1 MATFEEVGFK
11 RVLSLE
17 EQIIY
22 DTCALGESRLD
33 KLQNGVFWCFDYQDY
48 NQYDMSAI
56 YEEYLKSPNQFT
68 HMDMW
73 KIGVSEDSGYLIQPK
88 SWFYPTQL
96 LAESLGCE
104 FKEKRLSERPVQVSG
119 FNNFDFNK
127 FTVESF
133 KQIDRSRKN
142 FINTLNI
149 LDDQG
154 RRKPRTICVN
164 YTGVSFDTT
173 VTRGRVTY
181 TIPAFGLTI
190 TDAVKV
196 LTMDEYKHRIT
207 VYTNKRDRTLNVTA
221 DEASKKIP
229 KLMESLYKT
238 PAGDGLLVDIVPE
251 ELIEQR
257 R

>member
-1 MATFEEVGFK
+1 MAKLEEVGFK

-88 SWFYPTQL
+88 SWFYPAQL

-104 FKEKRLSERPVQVSG
+104 FKEKRLSEHPVQVSG
-119 FNNFDFNK
+119 LNNFDFKK

-164 YTGVSFDTT
+164 YTGVAFDTT

-190 TDAVKV
+190 TDVVKV
-196 LTMDEYKHRIT
+196 LTMDEYKHRVT
-207 VYTNKRDRTLNVTA
+207 VYTNKRDRTLNVTG

-238 PAGDGLLVDIVPE
+238 PAGDGLLVDILPE
-251 ELIEQR
+251 ELLER
-257 R
+257 RR

>member
-88 SWFYPTQL
+88 SWFYPAQL

-119 FNNFDFNK
+119 FNNFDFKK

-164 YTGVSFDTT
+164 YTGVAFDTT

-190 TDAVKV
+190 TDVVKV
-196 LTMDEYKHRIT
+196 LTMDEYKHRVT

-251 ELIEQR
+251 ELIER
-257 R
+257 RR

>member
-1 MATFEEVGFK
+1 MAKLEEVGFK

-17 EQIIY
+17 EQVIY
-22 DTCALGESRLD
+22 DTCALGESRSD
-33 KLQNGVFWCFDYQDY
+33 KLQIGVFWCFDYQDY

-56 YEEYLKSPNQFT
+56 YEEYLKAPNQFT

-88 SWFYPTQL
+88 SWFYPAQL

-173 VTRGRVTY
+173 VTCGRVTY
-181 TIPAFGLTI
+181 SIPAFGLTI
-190 TDAVKV
+190 TDVVRV
-196 LTMDEYKHRIT
+196 LAMNEYKYRVT
-207 VYTNKRDRTLNVTA
+207 VYSNKRDRTFNVTV
-221 DEASKKIP
+221 DEASDRFTKF
-229 KLMESLYKT
+229 MESLYKT

-251 ELIEQR
+251 ELIER
-257 R
+257 RR

>member
-1 MATFEEVGFK
+1 MAKLEEVGFK

-56 YEEYLKSPNQFT
+56 YEEYLKAPNQFT

-73 KIGVSEDSGYLIQPK
+73 KVGVSEDSGYLVQPK
-88 SWFYPTQL
+88 SWFYPAQL

-164 YTGVSFDTT
+164 YTSVSFDTT

-190 TDAVKV
+190 TDVVKV

-251 ELIEQR
+251 ELIER
-257 R
+257 RR